1 MLTAGRRDPQGPQT
15 LRRWLVMSLQKVMQF
30 SSLPVLLSTFPA
42 IPLTVSPFYWP
53 PPGSLDASGDSNF
66 SNSSVFTVT
75 R

>member
-1 MLTAGRRDPQGPQT
+1 MLSAGRRDLLGAQS
-15 LRRWLVMSLQKVMQF
+15 LKRWLVMSLQKVMQL

-42 IPLTVSPFYWP
+42 IPLTASPFYL
-53 PPGSLDASGDSNF
+53 PPGSLDVSGDSSF